1 MEIVKQSD
9 PIVIKR
15 LAKNISGFKGDIWE
29 KEISSIL
36 EEGLSAKFEQNDR
49 LAKLLMATGKDTI
62 VEANKHDSLCA
73 IGQDLFHEDIWDRKT
88 WQGKNL
94 MGKALM
100 SVRDKLHKMQEQGI
114 YLFS

>member
-1 MEIVKQSD
+1 MEKFLSIKKAQLFNDQQAAMEIVKQSD

-49 LAKLLMATGKDTI
+49 LAKLSVG
-62 VEANKHDSLCA
+62 N
-73 IGQDLFHEDIWDRKT
+73 
-88 WQGKNL
+88 WQRYHCGSK
-94 MGKALM
+94 
-100 SVRDKLHKMQEQGI
+100 
-114 YLFS
+114 